1 MTLEWCASFDFDLFE
16 NVVENLGKY
25 PAIEEF
31 TALIDRI
38 DHEITRLKKERLRE
52 HPYKKDPQRS
62 YRSQEEKKW
71 NFQKKRLI
79 FNMAEFLRENIQKK
93 KFKHWCTFEE
103 AFYARFANY
112 LDQEKIFMKQDKRP
126 NKYISSKNQI
136 NFLAILYMAVC
147 SIFCFKPL
155 SFNKLT
161 TFILTHTSLNYSH
174 SRLLRFFDENQQKFK
189 ELRKLIFDFLVKNFC

>member
-1 MTLEWCASFDFDLFE
+1 MTLEWCDSFELDLFE
-16 NVVENLGKY
+16 KVVENLGKY

-31 TALIDRI
+31 TALIVRI
-38 DHEITRLKKERLRE
+38 DHEIARLKKERLQL

-62 YRSQEEKKW
+62 YRSLEEKKW

-79 FNMAEFLRENIQKK
+79 FNMAEFLRENIRKK

-112 LDQEKIFMKQDKRP
+112 LVREKICTNYDKRP
-126 NKYISSKNQI
+126 DNYITSKNEI
-136 NFLAILYMAVC
+136 NFFAILYRVVC
-147 SIFCFKPL
+147 SIFYLKPL

-161 TFILTHTSLNYSH
+161 TFILTHSSLKYSR
-174 SRLLRFFDENQQKFK
+174 STLLCLFDENQQEYQ
-189 ELRKLIFDFLVKNFC
+189 ELKKLIFDFIVKNLC